1 MRALLLVACL
11 AFPAAAMAGGPLNIG
26 QGTGQLGGSATL
38 DLGMGNGESDISVVL
53 APNAGYFVA
62 NRVELVGG
70 FSLVA
75 ANGGEFWGLEFGA
88 RYVTPMGNSHAYA
101 GGTVG
106 YGQAQANG
114 LYGSDQVSL
123 SGVGGF
129 LLPLGPKVAVDL
141 GGRITYLT
149 EAEYLLIPLGYFGI
163 QASF

>member
-1 MRALLLVACL
+1 MRTLLLL
-11 AFPAAAMAGGPLNIG
+11 ASLILPGSALAGGPLKIG
-26 QGTGQLGGSATL
+26 QGTGQIGGSATL
-38 DLGMGNGESDISVVL
+38 NLGMGGGDSDISVVL

-62 NRVELVGG
+62 NRVELIGG

-88 RYVTPMGNSHAYA
+88 RYVAPMGNSHAYA
-101 GGTVG
+101 GGSVG

-114 LYGSDQVSL
+114 LYGTDQVGL

-129 LLPLGPKVAVDL
+129 LIPLGPKVAVDL

-149 EAEYLLIPLGYFGI
+149 EAEYLMIPLGYFGV
-163 QASF
+163 QAFF